1 MTASIQNSWSAFKVL
16 KNGLKWFR
24 EATHETPEYRVW
36 MLETLVDSIQK
47 CLASL
52 EAQIRF
58 YQSAKGVGRAYWIV
72 QPDGTEE
79 HVSGQQL
86 QTLVLELPNADLDA
100 VIHGK
105 PEALAAVAAALAV
118 AGHSTHGP
126 ANLHDIAAVRGESAF
141 HSAKAPPT
149 GESTD
154 GKPD

>member
-24 EATHETPEYRVW
+24 EATDETPEHRAW

-86 QTLVLELPNADLDA
+86 QTLVLELPDADQDA

-105 PEALAAVAAALAV
+105 PEALAAVAAALATG
-118 AGHSTHGP
+118 GHSTHGP

-149 GESTD
+149 GESPD